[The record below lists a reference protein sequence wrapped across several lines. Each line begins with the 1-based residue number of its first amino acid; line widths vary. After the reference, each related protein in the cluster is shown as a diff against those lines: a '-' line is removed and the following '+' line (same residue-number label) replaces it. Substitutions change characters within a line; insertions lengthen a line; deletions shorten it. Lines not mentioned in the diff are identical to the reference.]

1 MENTSPEVTIRKS
14 ENKANTMSSVPPF
27 SPDLAAVYAR
37 KMVERESRGNGDQ
50 MNALERVG
58 RRCGMTARSLRRL
71 LNGETRDPGI
81 AVFGRIRAAYLDL
94 CARQIAALQHELEIE
109 KARNADAS
117 LEDIGREVE
126 ALMDK
131 VQAARG
137 RPVREKGKMK

>member
-1 MENTSPEVTIRKS
+1 MENHSPVVTIRKS
-14 ENKANTMSSVPPF
+14 ENKANTMSSVDAF
-27 SPDLAAVYAR
+27 TPDLAAVYAR

-126 ALMDK
+126 ALAEK
-131 VQAARG
+131 VRQAKG
-137 RPVREKGKMK
+137 R

>member
-1 MENTSPEVTIRKS
+1 MENFNPKLTIRKN
-14 ENKANTMSSVPPF
+14 ENKAKAMSSVTAF
-27 SPDLAAVYAR
+27 NPDLAAVYAR

-58 RRCGMTARSLRRL
+58 RHCGMTARSLRRL
-71 LNGETRDPGI
+71 LNGETRDPGV

-109 KARNADAS
+109 KARIGDAS

-126 ALMDK
+126 ALAER
-131 VQAARG
+131 VRQAKQG
-137 RPVREKGKMK
+137 R

>member
-1 MENTSPEVTIRKS
+1 MENFNPKLTIRKS
-14 ENKANTMSSVPPF
+14 ENKAKTMSSVDAF
-27 SPDLAAVYAR
+27 TPDLAAQYAR
-37 KMVERESRGNGDQ
+37 RMVERESRGNGDQ

-109 KARNADAS
+109 KARIGDAS
-117 LEDIGREVE
+117 LEDLGREVE
-126 ALMDK
+126 ALAEK
-131 VQAARG
+131 VRQAKG
-137 RPVREKGKMK
+137 R

>member
-1 MENTSPEVTIRKS
+1 MENLSPKLTITKS
-14 ENKANTMSSVPPF
+14 GNKAKTMSSVDALH
-27 SPDLAAVYAR
+27 PDLAEKYAR

-94 CARQIAALQHELEIE
+94 CARQIAELQHEIEIE
-109 KARNADAS
+109 KARIGDAS
-117 LEDIGREVE
+117 FEDLDREVE
-126 ALMDK
+126 VLAEK
-131 VQAARG
+131 VRQAKG
-137 RPVREKGKMK
+137 R

>member
-1 MENTSPEVTIRKS
+1 MENLSPKLTITKS
-14 ENKANTMSSVPPF
+14 ENKAKTMSSVDALN
-27 SPDLAAVYAR
+27 PDLAVKYAR

-94 CARQIAALQHELEIE
+94 CQRQISELQHEIEIE
-109 KARNADAS
+109 KARFGDAS
-117 LEDIGREVE
+117 FEDLDREVE
-126 ALMDK
+126 ALAEK
-131 VQAARG
+131 LRQAKG
-137 RPVREKGKMK
+137 R

>member
-1 MENTSPEVTIRKS
+1 MENPSPVVTIRKS
-14 ENKANTMSSVPPF
+14 ENKANTMSSVTPF
-27 SPDLAAVYAR
+27 SPDLAAAYAR

-58 RRCGMTARSLRRL
+58 RHCGMTARSLRRL

-94 CARQIAALQHELEIE
+94 CARQIAALQLELEIE

-126 ALMDK
+126 ALMDR

-137 RPVREKGKMK
+137 RPVQQKGR

>member
-1 MENTSPEVTIRKS
+1 MENLNPKLTIRKL
-14 ENKANTMSSVPPF
+14 ENKAKTMSSVDAF
-27 SPDLAAVYAR
+27 TPDVAAAYAR
-37 KMVERESRGNGDQ
+37 KMVERETRGNGDQ

-94 CARQIAALQHELEIE
+94 CARQIAELQHELEIE
-109 KARNADAS
+109 KARIGDAS

-126 ALMDK
+126 ALAQK
-131 VQAARG
+131 VRQAKG
-137 RPVREKGKMK
+137 R

>member
-1 MENTSPEVTIRKS
+1 MENLSPKLTITKS
-14 ENKANTMSSVPPF
+14 GNKAKTMSSVDALH
-27 SPDLAAVYAR
+27 PDLAAKYAR

-94 CARQIAALQHELEIE
+94 CARQIAELQHEIDIE
-109 KARNADAS
+109 KARIGDAS
-117 LEDIGREVE
+117 FEDLDREVE
-126 ALMDK
+126 ALADK
-131 VQAARG
+131 VRRAKG
-137 RPVREKGKMK
+137 R